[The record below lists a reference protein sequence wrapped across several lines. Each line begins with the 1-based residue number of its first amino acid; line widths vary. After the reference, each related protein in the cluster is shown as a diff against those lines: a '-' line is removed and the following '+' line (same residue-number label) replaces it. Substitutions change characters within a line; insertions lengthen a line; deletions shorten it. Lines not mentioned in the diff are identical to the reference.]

1 MPNSNQDAIRA
12 DLEISKKICRLAY
25 NALDDKQG
33 MDIKVLDI
41 HDISVLADYF
51 IIAHGNNSN
60 HVQAL
65 IDAVDDELSKNGYPV
80 KSVEGYQSGTWVL
93 MDCERVIVHV
103 FHKDARLFYDLER
116 IWSDGRIIGP
126 EDGA

>member
-41 HDISVLADYF
+41 HDISFWL
-51 IIAHGNNSN
+51 II
-60 HVQAL
+60 
-65 IDAVDDELSKNGYPV
+65 LS
-80 KSVEGYQSGTWVL
+80 L
-93 MDCERVIVHV
+93 RMVIIPIT
-103 FHKDARLFYDLER
+103 FRL
-116 IWSDGRIIGP
+116 
-126 EDGA
+126 